1 MDSANS
7 GELAVPSDLAMT
19 ECQGTAYIETDGIL
33 NASYRQLVATLK
45 QQVLEEQKSGMTPSG
60 TKTYAEE
67 ILSRLVA
74 SERAWIPFRDAE
86 CNFKAAVCW
95 AAQQKAPSIRAAL
108 QK

>member
-1 MDSANS
+1 
-7 GELAVPSDLAMT
+7 
-19 ECQGTAYIETDGIL
+19 L

-86 CNFKAAVCW
+86 CNFKAADMLGGTAESAVYSSCLTEMTK
-95 AAQQKAPSIRAAL
+95 QRVFSINSWRHN
-108 QK
+108 